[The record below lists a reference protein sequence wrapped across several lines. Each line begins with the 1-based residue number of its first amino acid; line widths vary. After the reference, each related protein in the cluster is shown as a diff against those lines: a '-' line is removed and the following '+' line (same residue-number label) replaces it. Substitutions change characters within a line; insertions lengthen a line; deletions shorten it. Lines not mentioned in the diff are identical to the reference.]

1 LDNTDENEIFGAEML
16 DVKPLQTS
24 NKAKLAKTNSTD
36 ASLQERRVAA
46 TVLAGEDE
54 NYLSSEF
61 THALKAS
68 DMIDFK
74 RPGMQHGVLKKFRL
88 GYYTIEA
95 TLGLHQMQV
104 DQARKEV
111 FEFIQECTGY
121 GLRTVLITHGK
132 GTRSVDKVAVLKSC
146 VAQWLPQIPNVL
158 AVHSAQPHHGGSGSV
173 YIMLKKSAKDK
184 LANREKNA
192 KGKR

>member
-1 LDNTDENEIFGAEML
+1 MENTDEDEIFGAEML

-24 NKAKLAKTNSTD
+24 NKAKLTKSNSPD
-36 ASLQERRVAA
+36 ASLQERRLAA
-46 TVLAGEDE
+46 TVLANEDD

-61 THALKAS
+61 TLALTAN
-68 DMIDFK
+68 DIIDFK

-104 DQARKEV
+104 DLARKEV
-111 FEFIQECTGY
+111 FEFIKECAGY

-146 VAQWLPQIPNVL
+146 IAQWLPQIPNVL

-184 LANREKNA
+184 LANRERNA

>member
-1 LDNTDENEIFGAEML
+1 
-16 DVKPLQTS
+16 
-24 NKAKLAKTNSTD
+24 
-36 ASLQERRVAA
+36 
-46 TVLAGEDE
+46 VLANEDD

-61 THALKAS
+61 TLALTAN
-68 DMIDFK
+68 DIIDFK

-104 DQARKEV
+104 DLARKEV
-111 FEFIQECTGY
+111 FEFIKECAGY

-146 VAQWLPQIPNVL
+146 IAQWLPQIPNVL

-184 LANREKNA
+184 LANRERNA